1 MGYWK
6 ARVVP
11 RIMKLF
17 EKDGAKKAAAGEAC
31 KSFDDAKEEMNKAF
45 EEKKRELQPKV
56 IQIFEQSSAEIKAT
70 VREPTE
76 AAVKNIP
83 SAIAKLFEELS
94 EIDFPGAKAAG
105 EAATKCGV
113 ALIAGPVVF
122 VLEKVVTLLPAE
134 APKPEEPDTGA
145 AADGGGVETAPAE
158 EEQKKEE
165 EAPPAGVAVVV
176 PKEEVPMTEEAP
188 DAVVAAAPAEELQ
201 KKEDPKKEE
210 APSAA
215 AVIPVEEEQK
225 PVAAAPAPAPA
236 KAAEGNA

>member
-165 EAPPAGVAVVV
+165 EAPPRCGGGGS
-176 PKEEVPMTEEAP
+176 KGRGSNDGGSP